1 MARTTRSSTAQS
13 LKARRLAILREH
25 VVAESTHDMAGV
37 LDGFTARCFND
48 IASVPKKFVG
58 PKKVAERY
66 RAHWRGFPDFKV
78 RVKRMLAMGDDA
90 FVTENEWRGTHLGRF
105 LGFPPTGKT
114 VRVRALV
121 VWHFKGEKLA
131 GETVFFDVGS
141 ILKQIGARVTVPRAR
156 RTRRR

>member
-1 MARTTRSSTAQS
+1 MS

-25 VVAESTHDMAGV
+25 IEAESTHDMVGV

-48 IASVPKKFVG
+48 IACVPQKFVG

-66 RAHWRGFPDFKV
+66 RKHWEGFPDFKV
-78 RVKRMLAMGDDA
+78 RVKRMLAMGDDC
-90 FVTENEWRGTHLGRF
+90 FVTENEWRGTHLGPF
-105 LGFPPTGKT
+105 LGFPPTGKK

-121 VWHFKGEKLA
+121 AWHFKGDKLE

-141 ILKQIGARVTVPRAR
+141 ILKQIGARVTVPRKRLAR
-156 RTRRR
+156 PRKTRARG

>member
-1 MARTTRSSTAQS
+1 MS

-25 VVAESTHDMAGV
+25 IKAESTHDMEGV

-58 PKKVAERY
+58 PKAVAERY

-78 RVKRMLAMGDDA
+78 RVKRMLAMADDC
-90 FVTENEWRGTHLGRF
+90 FVTENEWRGTHLGPF
-105 LGFPPTGKT
+105 LGFAPTGKK

-121 VWHFKGEKLA
+121 VWHFKGDKLE

-141 ILKQIGARVTVPRAR
+141 ILKQIGAKVTVPKPRKTGAR
-156 RTRRR
+156 R